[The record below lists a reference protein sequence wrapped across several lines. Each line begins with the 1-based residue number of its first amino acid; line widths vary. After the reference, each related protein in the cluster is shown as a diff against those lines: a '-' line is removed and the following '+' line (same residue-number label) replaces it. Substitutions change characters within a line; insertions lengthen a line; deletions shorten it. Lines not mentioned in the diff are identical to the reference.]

1 MEFHSFDHS
10 TFGLFGLT
18 GKTSPLSVQRFIKAS
33 LSRHFCLVISLLS
46 GLEHR
51 ANAVLSQLNYQ
62 RRTALIL
69 LSPDLARDLLLILV
83 QLSSTQVLAKA
94 LLSQNRWGLL
104 KRILTSV
111 Q

>member
-1 MEFHSFDHS
+1 MGFHSFDLS

-18 GKTSPLSVQRFIKAS
+18 GKTSLLSVQRFIKAS

-46 GLEHR
+46 GLEHQ
-51 ANAVLSQLNYQ
+51 ANAVLSQMSYK

-69 LSPDLARDLLLILV
+69 LSPDLARDSLLTSV
-83 QLSSTQVLAKA
+83 QLSSTQVLVKA
-94 LLSQNRWGLL
+94 SLSQNRWGLL
-104 KRILTSV
+104 KRISTSV